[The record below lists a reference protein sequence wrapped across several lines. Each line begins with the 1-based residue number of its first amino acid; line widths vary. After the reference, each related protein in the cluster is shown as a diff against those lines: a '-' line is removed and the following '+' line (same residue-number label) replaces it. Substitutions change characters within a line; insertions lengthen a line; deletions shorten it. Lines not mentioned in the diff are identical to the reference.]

1 MRRGQNRPIHTQRQG
16 AAPAV
21 RKGMDMNHTH
31 GVRAAI
37 AAVAMLLSSVV
48 PGLALRAPTAVPSN
62 IEPGQVMVAF
72 RPGTPPA
79 AAVAALRGAGAA
91 VVDRIESLDTY
102 LVRVAGAE
110 RAAAAALRRLPG
122 VQIAEANITGR
133 VQAAPP
139 PSRANDP
146 LVKGIGP
153 TFADRQ
159 WHLNRINAPYA
170 WTVHPRTYYS
180 ARTKP
185 QNALKIAVIDTWID
199 TGHNDWKNAGGSS
212 PSSQAGGQLDLRNAV
227 SFVPAGKLR
236 GALDWHG
243 TYVAGIIGASTD
255 NTVDIAGIA
264 YSAQIMPVVVARGD
278 GGTNSFA
285 VAKGITHAV
294 DRGAKVINVSLALQ
308 NQKANEVGVL
318 RAAVNRAVAKGALIV
333 AAVGNDRSGDD
344 AEFPAGFAAENSGV
358 VAVGASD
365 HYDQRA
371 FCSKKGRH
379 LTLLAPG
386 TLLWGLDPQRHDDSR
401 DHTTRREVCGTSYA
415 AAVVSGVA
423 GLVADRY
430 RGITPSAI
438 RQRLASGADDLG
450 APGRDDET
458 GAGRLNAERAL
469 WPGGGPKTWWQSI
482 PVAGEKN
489 YDDVAAVAENAAG
502 VTQAEIL
509 IDGMQRG
516 RGVVARAADGRWRGR
531 SERLVTRINTDRMSE
546 GPHEIHIRARDAKG
560 MWGPAAAGVLIVD
573 RTAPKLS
580 GVTCYPR
587 AAIYPDDPASAI
599 RFAIEDTWSPSMSV
613 KIVLLDPSFTPAV
626 SLAFPA
632 VPTGTYGRPTW
643 KEIEAA
649 NKGPILPG
657 LYRLIVTVRDMAAHE
672 VYAESPCLVLP
683 TTRSVPSPNASSG
696 PGGMPAVPTGL
707 PTTTPSP
714 HASITSQVPTPTA
727 SPSVAPN

>member
-1 MRRGQNRPIHTQRQG
+1 M
-16 AAPAV
+16 
-21 RKGMDMNHTH
+21 RKGTCMNAKH
-31 GVRAAI
+31 GIRAVV
-37 AAVAMLLSSVV
+37 AASAMLLSSVA
-48 PGLALRAPTAVPSN
+48 PGLALRAPVAVDSDV
-62 IEPGQVMVAF
+62 EAGQVLVAF
-72 RPGTPPA
+72 RAGTPA
-79 AAVAALRGAGAA
+79 QAAVASLRRAGAP
-91 VVDRIESLDTY
+91 VIDRIEAIDAY
-102 LVRVAGAE
+102 LVRVAGSE
-110 RAAAAALRRLPG
+110 RAAATALRRLPG
-122 VQIAEANITGR
+122 VEIAEPNITGR

-185 QNALKIAVIDTWID
+185 QNALKIAVVDTWID
-199 TGHNDWKNAGGSS
+199 TGHADWKNAGGSS
-212 PSSQAGGQLDLRNAV
+212 PSSAAGGQLDLADAA
-227 SFVPAGKLR
+227 SMVPANKLR

-243 TYVAGIIGASTD
+243 THIAGIIGASTD

-264 YSAQIMPVVVARGD
+264 YSAQIMPVIVARGD

-285 VAKGITHAV
+285 VAKGISWAV
-294 DRGAKVINVSLALQ
+294 DRGAKVVNVSLALQ

-318 RAAVNRAVAKGALIV
+318 RAAVKRAVAKGALIV

-344 AEFPAGFAAENSGV
+344 AEFPAGFAAENPGV

-379 LTLLAPG
+379 LSLLAPG
-386 TLLWGLDPQRHDDSR
+386 TLMWGLDPQDHSDSR

-423 GLVADRY
+423 GLIADRY
-430 RGITPSAI
+430 RGISPAAI
-438 RQRLASGADDLG
+438 NQRLAAGADDLG

-458 GAGRLNAERAL
+458 GAGRVNAERAL
-469 WPGGGPKTWWQSI
+469 WPGGGPKAAWKSI

-489 YDDVAAVAENAAG
+489 YDDVTAIAENYRG
-502 VTQAEIL
+502 VTASEIL

-516 RGVVARAADGRWRGR
+516 RGVVARAADGRWNGR
-531 SERLVTRINTDRMSE
+531 SERLVSRINTDRMSE
-546 GPHEIHIRARDAKG
+546 GPHEIHIRARDGKG
-560 MWGPAAAGVLIVD
+560 VWGPAAAGVLIVD

-587 AAIYPDDPASAI
+587 AAIYPDDPASSI
-599 RFAIEDTWSPSMSV
+599 RFAIEDTWSPAMTV
-613 KIVLLDPSFTPAV
+613 KIVLLDPTFTPAV
-626 SLAFPA
+626 SLKFPA
-632 VPTGTYGRPTW
+632 IPTGTYGRPTW

-657 LYRLIVTVRDMAAHE
+657 AYRLIVTVTDMAAHS
-672 VYAESPCLVLP
+672 VWAEAPCLVLP
-683 TTRSVPSPNASSG
+683 TTRSVPSPNTSSG
-696 PGGMPAVPTGL
+696 AGGAPAMPTAL
-707 PTTTPSP
+707 PTATPSP
-714 HASITSQVPTPTA
+714 SLPVPSQSASVPTPTA
-727 SPSVAPN
+727 TPSVRPDKASR